1 MLKMKNLPTYLDFKL
16 YFFTKLLSKPSF
28 LLTPFLK
35 LYNQGTSFTRISF
48 YNVSKGTIEE
58 NKSKPNINDVH
69 FNSTP
74 KELLTQLLFKIRYL
88 FGSIYFQNLSL
99 YFR

>member
-1 MLKMKNLPTYLDFKL
+1 MLKMKNLLTNLDFKL

-35 LYNQGTSFTRISF
+35 IYNQGTSFTRISF
-48 YNVSKGTIEE
+48 YIVLNGTIEE
-58 NKSKPNINDVH
+58 KKSKSNINDVR

-74 KELLTQLLFKIRYL
+74 KVLLTQLLFKIRYL